1 MAALSSN
8 ESYGLDDAPRWD
20 RRPGVSG
27 HQGRRDRFNL
37 GRWRTARHRNGDVE
51 SSGFG
56 GARAVK
62 TFASA
67 QRLVLGVGR
76 E

>member
-1 MAALSSN
+1 MLGAAADCGMRVEAS
-8 ESYGLDDAPRWD
+8 
-20 RRPGVSG
+20 RRAY
-27 HQGRRDRFNL
+27 DRFRHVA
-37 GRWRTARHRNGDVE
+37 GVRTYERFGDVE